1 MQYSFGTGV
10 LFGRRTDVSNP
21 TPVQFGGLQGVTL
34 DMSFTTKEL
43 FSQYQ
48 FPIAIG
54 RGTGKITGKAD
65 FAQLNAQAFNDI
77 FFGET
82 SGPTAG
88 EYVTSVQEA
97 QTVGAVAG
105 NTIYPTYNTTYIQDL
120 GVIVNSTGAVLTR
133 VAATPGA
140 TEYSCNETT
149 GTYTFNSTNNAVA
162 MRVSYMHTDTGNGKT
177 VSITNKLLG
186 SAPVFLAVLTSTFQ
200 TKKLTLQ
207 LNKCMSSK
215 ISLATKLEDFT
226 IPSFDFASW
235 SDDSNMIGKLW
246 LDE

>member
-105 NTIYPTYNTTYIQDL
+105 NTIYPTYNTTYIQDWNQPHSKAMAISISHAPD
-120 GVIVNSTGAVLTR
+120 GGRGFTFMTGKSV
-133 VAATPGA
+133 P
-140 TEYSCNETT
+140 N
-149 GTYTFNSTNNAVA
+149 
-162 MRVSYMHTDTGNGKT
+162 
-177 VSITNKLLG
+177 
-186 SAPVFLAVLTSTFQ
+186 
-200 TKKLTLQ
+200 
-207 LNKCMSSK
+207 
-215 ISLATKLEDFT
+215 
-226 IPSFDFASW
+226 
-235 SDDSNMIGKLW
+235 
-246 LDE
+246 